1 MSQSVFINVLF
12 LVENVIKIVEIMKE
26 NFKLKQFK
34 KERKMENF

>member
-34 KERKMENF
+34 KERKMENV